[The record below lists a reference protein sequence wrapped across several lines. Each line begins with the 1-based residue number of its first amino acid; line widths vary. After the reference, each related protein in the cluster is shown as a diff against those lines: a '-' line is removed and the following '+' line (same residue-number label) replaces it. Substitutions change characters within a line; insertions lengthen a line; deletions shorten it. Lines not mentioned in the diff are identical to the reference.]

1 MHELEIGK
9 PGSSFA
15 VEIAYKIGLPKNVI
29 DRAKNKMGKQQV
41 SFEKLVKELEIE
53 KKVFADKNVENAQKQ
68 RHLDQLLEQ
77 YNSLKNLL
85 DTEKKTILNSA
96 KLQAKELVK
105 TANQKIEATIREIRE
120 QEADKSATKEL
131 RQDLQDFQESLV
143 IEKVPENK
151 NKPTSKKK

>member
-1 MHELEIGK
+1 
-9 PGSSFA
+9 
-15 VEIAYKIGLPKNVI
+15 
-29 DRAKNKMGKQQV
+29 MGKQQV

-68 RHLDQLLEQ
+68 RHLDQLLDQ

-85 DTEKKTILNSA
+85 DSEKKTILNSA

-105 TANQKIEATIREIRE
+105 TANQKIEATIKEIRE

-151 NKPTSKKK
+151 NKPTQRKRKKKKM